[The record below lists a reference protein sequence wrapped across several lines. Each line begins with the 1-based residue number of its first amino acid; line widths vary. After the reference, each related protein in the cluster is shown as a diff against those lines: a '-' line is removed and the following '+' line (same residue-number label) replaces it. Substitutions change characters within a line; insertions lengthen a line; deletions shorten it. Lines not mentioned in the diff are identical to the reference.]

1 MSETS
6 KLIEEIRTGLSQ
18 KSASQ
23 KDEVRVMKS
32 MLNDQEYVV
41 GVYGSA
47 GKIGEY
53 SPFEDSRKMLASVIN
68 EATGVSK
75 DEAATLANNH
85 QFSNG
90 ESTSMVNLSKEF
102 VNTYAQTT
110 RKLPLGGRE
119 TSNVSLQGVHV
130 DASTTRYPKKVGIDA
145 DGKGVYESTVKSV
158 PTHDKIKAA
167 APCPTWVK

>member
-6 KLIEEIRTGLSQ
+6 KLIEEIREGLSQ

-23 KDEVRVMKS
+23 KDEVRVMRS
-32 MLNDQEYVV
+32 ILNDKDYVV
-41 GVYGSA
+41 GVYGAA
-47 GKIGEY
+47 GKVGEY
-53 SPFEDSRKMLASVIN
+53 CPSEDARKMAASIIN
-68 EATGVSK
+68 TTTGVSK
-75 DEAATLANNH
+75 EEAATLADNH
-85 QFSNG
+85 QFSNS
-90 ESTSMVNLSKEF
+90 EASSMVGISKEF
-102 VNTYAQTT
+102 INTYSQTT

-130 DASTTRYPKKVGIDA
+130 EASTTRYPKKVGIGS

-158 PTHDKIKAA
+158 PTHDKIKAS

>member
-6 KLIEEIRTGLSQ
+6 KLIEEIRENLTQ

-23 KDEVRVMKS
+23 KDEVRVMRS
-32 MLNDQEYVV
+32 MLNDKDYVV
-41 GVYGSA
+41 GVYNSS
-47 GKIGEY
+47 GKTDEY
-53 SPFEDSRKMLASVIN
+53 CPSEDARKMTASIIN
-68 EATGVSK
+68 ATTGVSK
-75 DEAATLANNH
+75 DEAATLADNH

-90 ESTSMVNLSKEF
+90 EAASMVNISKEF

-130 DASTTRYPKKVGIDA
+130 ESSTTRYPKKVGIGS

-158 PTHDKIKAA
+158 PTHDKIKAS